1 MRREG
6 RRRPLGAFADSTNTE
21 TRERLEKRNSGRFW
35 GAVRVDRFFQ
45 RLERAVVLVSPIF
58 D

>member
-1 MRREG
+1 MRRKG
-6 RRRPLGAFADSTNTE
+6 RRRPLGEFTDSTNTK

-45 RLERAVVLVSPIF
+45 RIERAVVLVSPIF